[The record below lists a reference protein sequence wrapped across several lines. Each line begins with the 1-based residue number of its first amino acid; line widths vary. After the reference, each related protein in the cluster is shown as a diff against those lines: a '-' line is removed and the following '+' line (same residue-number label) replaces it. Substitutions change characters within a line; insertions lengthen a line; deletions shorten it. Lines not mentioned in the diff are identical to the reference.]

1 MGYIMFD
8 IGLVLFVVVSVAV
21 IAIDAWDDY
30 KRENMK

>member
-1 MGYIMFD
+1 MEYTVFE
-8 IGLVLFVVVSVAV
+8 IGLILFGVVSVAV

>member
-8 IGLVLFVVVSVAV
+8 IGLILFGVAAV
-21 IAIDAWDDY
+21 IVIATDAWDDY